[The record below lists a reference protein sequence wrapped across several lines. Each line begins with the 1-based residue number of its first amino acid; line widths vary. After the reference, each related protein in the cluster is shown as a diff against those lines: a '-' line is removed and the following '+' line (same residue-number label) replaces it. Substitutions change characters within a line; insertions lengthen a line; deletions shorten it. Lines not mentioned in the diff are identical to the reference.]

1 MSRDPRRLFKQPRRP
16 RQWTPGARLLVGTL
30 IVVIALV
37 LAAGTVVALSEFPPG
52 KPADP
57 WAAEG
62 AIFGIG
68 AFVLAVLATIIATI
82 AFINSSEK
90 PALRI
95 EPSYPGRDETLS
107 PVRGSGYVKTDA
119 YREVRDWSLSLTIYN
134 DGPIA
139 ARFVAIHVIFGPGLH
154 IYSAAD
160 AEWLKPWHSGL
171 TLLTETN
178 EVFWEGG
185 ADAVIHPSWPY
196 PAPQL
201 GPTQL
206 RLAGAG
212 PQSQRSFHFE
222 VEVVADDVPPFR
234 STHNIRVSRD
244 K

>member
-1 MSRDPRRLFKQPRRP
+1 MLKRP
-16 RQWTPGARLLVGTL
+16 RNRHQWTSGARLLVGTL
-30 IVVIALV
+30 VVVIAVV
-37 LAAGTVVALSEFPPG
+37 LAAGIAVAVSELPPG

-82 AFINSSEK
+82 AFINSTEK
-90 PALRI
+90 PSLRV
-95 EPSYPGRDETLS
+95 EASYPGRNEALS
-107 PVRGSGYVKTDA
+107 PVRGGGYFKTDA
-119 YREVRDWSLSLTIYN
+119 YVQVGDWSLNLTIYN
-134 DGPIA
+134 DGPVA
-139 ARFVAIHVIFGPGLH
+139 ARFVAVHVIFGPGLH

-160 AEWLKPWHSGL
+160 ADWLKPWHSGSQ
-171 TLLTETN
+171 LLTETN
-178 EVFWEGG
+178 EVLWEGG
-185 ADAVIHPSWPY
+185 ADTVIHPSWPY

-212 PQSQRSFHFE
+212 PQSQETFQFQ
-222 VEVVADDVPPFR
+222 VDVVANDVRPF
-234 STHNIRVSRD
+234 SDMYTIHVPLG